1 MVQVTSKVAVGVV
14 SVAAAFV
21 QLVSANNTG
30 YVEFPFSLVKHSD
43 EDSISRNAQLLN
55 DRSSSVL
62 SMPIINEQ
70 YYYRID
76 VGLGTPPQPLQLLI
90 DTGSSD
96 MWVLDGTD
104 PYCASNRLENG
115 TYNATNQF
123 DCSLTGVF
131 DHQTSS
137 TFNIVHDGFRIKYG
151 DHTFAEGSFGEDDF
165 TFGDVTVH
173 NLGFGIGT
181 LANSTIGI
189 LGVGLKGNEATRV
202 KNGSHVFTYDNLPIQ
217 LKKQGHINKVAYS
230 LFTNSASATSG
241 NLLFGGVDKSKY
253 TGGLWTVPL
262 KNLRPDRSENSTE
275 FTIEAQMITA
285 TDDGCHEETVSDHG
299 VTALIDSGTTLTY
312 LPEPI
317 IDGIAKKFDAEFSP
331 DLGGYIQPCS
341 FATQDHYITYY
352 FSGVP
357 IKVNLKETYYPAI
370 LNNGKPLTNDEGQE
384 MCILGFTPVKNSRDA
399 ILGNSFLRS
408 AYVVFDLEDLEISLA
423 QADVSPKSEPEVEV
437 IDGSVPGAKPASE
450 YVSRS
455 SSNGCG
461 PTNIPQVKPTTATT
475 TTATSS
481 QRTSSLTETS
491 TSTSEEDSEAMT
503 STEIVETT
511 QTSASSTVTTTVF
524 PEATAEPEIDI
535 KEEDEEATD
544 EDILEMIQS
553 VGGSAAEGAFMGT
566 TSLVVTTF
574 DEAGEGV
581 SWAQE
586 SRSLP
591 PQSSQNQPSAEEANS
606 IDPLWALSHI
616 PQEKDPLWD
625 VKRLPKNN
633 KAIDTSLPTPAS
645 DPYWAVSQQQH
656 DLNLDNR
663 IPTPSSD
670 SYLYASQQPN
680 IDNANNNEPSPAA
693 DPYWAVS
700 QQRDADQE
708 NANTPNPDSDP
719 YWAVSQQH
727 SDPMWAVQYMPKD
740 GNATKT
746 VGTPNL
752 PEILANVADEIS
764 DNRYEAMPVLAS
776 DPLWAVSSLPES
788 NTVNSVESQPV
799 FSEFSLEEALNNTLA
814 VEVSVPKQQRPISSY
829 PNVYSVNH
837 SDPLWAQHSLPV
849 GNATDPLWAVS
860 MLQTNLPTSTPDG
873 DGNTPDAASLPSNPE
888 PTVSPL
894 PITTSTIVRATAQPE
909 SESDIGVGLYGE
921 TFNLGAGNSTNKLL
935 GLDASS
941 VHIGSGDGP
950 SRHNLEFPLQNSTSN
965 SSLVLPDVTNRSS
978 STNAV
983 TTNNPTQT
991 VELIDSVAGGKAIK
1005 GYEEPGT
1012 GTDVLED
1019 DKALPSMVNFNDP
1032 NELEIDQVS
1041 GSAEATNHN
1050 SWFGLLIS
1058 AMIILPLI

>member
-1 MVQVTSKVAVGVV
+1 MAVGAVCI
-14 SVAAAFV
+14 AATFG
-21 QLVSANNTG
+21 QLVGANDAG

-43 EDSISRNAQLLN
+43 EDHISRNAQLLN

-104 PYCASNRLENG
+104 PYCTSNRLENG

-131 DHQTSS
+131 DHQSSS

-275 FTIEAQMITA
+275 FTIEAQMITV
-285 TDDGCHEETVSDHG
+285 TDDGCHEETVTDHG

-317 IDGIAKKFDAEFSP
+317 INGIAKKFDAEFSP

-408 AYVVFDLEDLEISLA
+408 AYVVFDLEDLEISLG
-423 QADVSPKSEPEVEV
+423 QANISPRSEPDVEV
-437 IDGSVPGAKPASE
+437 IQGPVPGANPASE
-450 YVSRS
+450 YVLKSN
-455 SSNGCG
+455 SNGCG
-461 PTNIPQVKPTTATT
+461 PTNIPQLEASTATT
-475 TTATSS
+475 TTETTVASS
-481 QRTSSLTETS
+481 QSSSSLTETS
-491 TSTSEEDSEAMT
+491 TSTSEEDAEPMT
-503 STEIVETT
+503 STEVVETT
-511 QTSASSTVTTTVF
+511 QTSASTTVTTTVS
-524 PEATAEPEIDI
+524 PEATGEPEIDI
-535 KEEDEEATD
+535 KEEDEEVTD
-544 EDILEMIQS
+544 DDILDMIQS
-553 VGGSAAEGAFMGT
+553 IGGSAVEGAFIGT
-566 TSLVVTTF
+566 TSLMATAF
-574 DEAGEGV
+574 EEADEGV

-591 PQSSQNQPSAEEANS
+591 QHSSQTDPTAEEAK
-606 IDPLWALSHI
+606 IDPLWALSNI

-625 VKRLPKNN
+625 VKRLPNNN
-633 KAIDTSLPTPAS
+633 KAIDTTLPTPAS
-645 DPYWAVSQQQH
+645 DPYWAVPQQH
-656 DLNLDNR
+656 DMNEADK
-663 IPTPSSD
+663 
-670 SYLYASQQPN
+670 
-680 IDNANNNEPSPAA
+680 NAPSPAV

-700 QQRDADQE
+700 QQRDANQE
-708 NANTPNPDSDP
+708 TANTPTPDSDP
-719 YWAVSQQH
+719 YWAVSQQR
-727 SDPMWAVQYMPKD
+727 SDPMWAVQYIPND
-740 GNATKT
+740 QNAANR
-746 VGTPNL
+746 TPTSTS
-752 PEILANVADEIS
+752 PEILTHGS
-764 DNRYEAMPVLAS
+764 DGVSVNRYGDQTEPTPDTNSLQV
-776 DPLWAVSSLPES
+776 VSSVSE
-788 NTVNSVESQPV
+788 NNNINSVETQSV
-799 FSEFSLEEALNNTLA
+799 YSEFTSEGVLNNTLA
-814 VEVSVPKQQRPISSY
+814 VDVSGSEQPPPISLYQSV
-829 PNVYSVNH
+829 NSVNH
-837 SDPLWAQHSLPV
+837 SDPLWAQNSLPV
-849 GNATDPLWAVS
+849 RNATNPLWAVS
-860 MLQTNLPTSTPDG
+860 MLQTDLPTSTPDS
-873 DGNTPDAASLPSNPE
+873 DSNTPDAAPFPSNPE

-894 PITTSTIVRATAQPE
+894 PITTSTIVRATSQPE
-909 SESDIGVGLYGE
+909 SEADIGVGPYGE
-921 TFNLGAGNSTNKLL
+921 TFNFGAGNSTNKLL

-941 VHIGSGDGP
+941 IHIASGDGP
-950 SRHNLEFPLQNSTSN
+950 SRHNLEFPLQNTTSN
-965 SSLVLPDVTNRSS
+965 SSLVLPDVKNNSV

-983 TTNNPTQT
+983 TANPTQT
-991 VELIDSVAGGKAIK
+991 LELIDSVAGGKAIK
-1005 GYEEPGT
+1005 GYEET
-1012 GTDVLED
+1012 GTSTDLMEE
-1019 DKALPSMVNFNDP
+1019 ALSSPVSFNGT
-1032 NELEIDQVS
+1032 NEMGIDQVS
-1041 GSAEATNHN
+1041 GSAETTNHN
-1050 SWFGLLIS
+1050 SWSKILIS
-1058 AMIILPLI
+1058 SMMICFLI